1 MPTNL
6 WDDIYSGDD
15 PSNPYR
21 FAAQAPP
28 PVSTPS
34 QQQIQQQRFAD
45 ANAAQAKKLTDWV
58 AGQQRYAAAN
68 DAQAQKL
75 TDWIA
80 GQKRYNEANE
90 AQAQKFRDML
100 AAGNVPGTGTQQTPQ
115 QNFAAANAAQGQKL
129 TDWVAGQRR
138 YDEANAAQQQKLTDW
153 IESQKARDRFSGRA
167 PAAANAPGTY
177 GNNLGTQT
185 HVQQMPQSQRA
196 AKPMSPLFAGPQSQ
210 PGMFGGPGQPKQRGD
225 FLPAFGQALPTQQRT
240 ITQTDPGAGYASSPS
255 NPNWQ
260 PRTAKPSL
268 ENLYGNY

>member
-90 AQAQKFRDML
+90 AQAQKVRDML

-153 IESQKARDRFSGRA
+153 IESQKARDKFSGRA
-167 PAAANAPGTY
+167 PAAHAPGTY

-185 HVQQMPQSQRA
+185 PVQQMPQSQRA

-225 FLPAFGQALPTQQRT
+225 FLPASGQALPTQQRT